1 MRLMD
6 PSQPTTNPL
15 PERNTI
21 RAALAGDQ
29 AAFQELVYL
38 YGRRIYAVAYGVVQD
53 AAEAED
59 IVQETFLKAYS
70 RRDSLRD
77 PDRFPAWLCQTAR
90 NHALDTLRKRRPI
103 PFPNQQAGL
112 EQIADDA
119 VPSPSAG
126 LSLADRDHAV
136 RTLLLTLPEN
146 HRIAITLRFMDGM
159 DYREIERTMGIAHGT
174 VRGILAR
181 AMKTLRKSAGAALL
195 AELTG
200 ASQ

>member
-77 PDRFPAWLCQTAR
+77 PDRFPAWLFQTAR

-136 RTLLLTLPEN
+136 RTLLLTHLVP
-146 HRIAITLRFMDGM
+146 AP
-159 DYREIERTMGIAHGT
+159 APGT
-174 VRGILAR
+174 EQEWLDQAAPHFGGAVILA
-181 AMKTLRKSAGAALL
+181 TDLL
-195 AELTG
+195 TVDAPG
-200 ASQ
+200 